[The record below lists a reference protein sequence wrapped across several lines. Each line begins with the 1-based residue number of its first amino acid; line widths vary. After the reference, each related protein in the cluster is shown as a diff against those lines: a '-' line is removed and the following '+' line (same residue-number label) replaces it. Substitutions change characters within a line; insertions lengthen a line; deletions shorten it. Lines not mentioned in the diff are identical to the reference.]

1 MFHQEFKYC
10 FGDIEG
16 MCLVECHSFYGFIVA
31 LEVTIQ
37 CLIWY
42 CISPITEGFVTL
54 ILEVTPTCWKNK
66 LHTILGEL
74 SRLSQIHRIMAGR
87 LDFSWPSQVS
97 AFPSHFQ
104 IPRSISKLTKELLL
118 MYSTEQAEDCQS
130 RKTLL
135 RPCVTRKGETV
146 TNDSMHE
153 GNEGKGGVEEKQRVP
168 VFSLPAASA
177 HRKRCI
183 TVKVVP

>member
-1 MFHQEFKYC
+1 
-10 FGDIEG
+10 
-16 MCLVECHSFYGFIVA
+16 
-31 LEVTIQ
+31 
-37 CLIWY
+37 
-42 CISPITEGFVTL
+42 
-54 ILEVTPTCWKNK
+54 
-66 LHTILGEL
+66 
-74 SRLSQIHRIMAGR
+74 
-87 LDFSWPSQVS
+87 
-97 AFPSHFQ
+97 
-104 IPRSISKLTKELLL
+104 

-135 RPCVTRKGETV
+135 RPCVTRIGETV